1 MGIRKLWEDF
11 RNMTM
16 PQDINLCCEYT
27 IMFNLPDPVVNVDVG
42 QPITQE
48 VVEEGD
54 VEEASFDP
62 VSLGVAEHKV
72 DC

>member
-1 MGIRKLWEDF
+1 
-11 RNMTM
+11 
-16 PQDINLCCEYT
+16 
-27 IMFNLPDPVVNVDVG
+27 MFNLPDPVVNVDVG